1 MIRAVPLKGANA
13 FMLQCAFITGT
24 EAQGCLVVLVS
35 EFGNSTWNL
44 TRRSTCNSEI
54 VNVTHPPSNYSE
66 VFAFDI
72 ESDGSV
78 GTLAVPGVLMMN
90 ASTTDP
96 CTPGE
101 LKPSPSKFMYI
112 LHDSSLF
119 FGYFSS
125 MMLK

>member
-13 FMLQCAFITGT
+13 FMLQRVFITGT
-24 EAQGCLVVLVS
+24 KAQGCMVVLVS
-35 EFGNSTWNL
+35 EFGNTTWNL
-44 TRRSTCNSEI
+44 TRSSTCNSEI
-54 VNVTHPPSNYSE
+54 VNVTHPPSSYSE
-66 VFAFDI
+66 VIAFDI

-78 GTLAVPGVLMMN
+78 GTLAVPGVLVMN
-90 ASTTDP
+90 ASTTGP

-101 LKPSPSKFMYI
+101 LKPSPSEFM
-112 LHDSSLF
+112 HDSSVL